1 MININSLSKEYVMG
15 DNKLLAL
22 DNIDLSI
29 NEGDFVSIMGS
40 SGSGKS
46 TLMNIIG
53 CLDVPSSG
61 EYHFRN
67 NNVSTL
73 NSNKLA
79 ELRNKDIGFV
89 FQNFNLL
96 PRLNAQENV
105 VLPLL
110 YSGKNL
116 KERNQLAI
124 EALES
129 VGLKDRVHHRPNQLS
144 GGQQQRVSIARAIAG
159 SPKLI
164 LADEP
169 TGALDSKTG
178 LEIMKILNDL
188 NAKGITIVLVT
199 HEDDIA
205 NYGSRIIKMKD
216 GKILE
221 DKKMSITDLISLT
234 KSLRSNILR
243 SILTSLGIII
253 GVSSVITMISIGSGA
268 RIEVEQQIE
277 RFGSNNLIVRSQ
289 SSSNRGVSM
298 GANSV
303 NTLTLKDMEAL
314 KEELPAI
321 KAIAPRVSLST
332 QIVANGNNWL
342 ATVTGTT
349 NDYFDLGNWKF
360 ENGRSFEE
368 EELNSGSRVAIIGKT
383 VQKNLFDTDS
393 PIDEV
398 IRINKVP
405 LLS

>member
-1 MININSLSKEYVMG
+1 MG

-22 DNIDLSI
+22 DKVDLSI

-61 EYHFRN
+61 NYLFRDN
-67 NNVSTL
+67 DISTL

-96 PRLNAQENV
+96 PRLNALENV

-110 YSGKNL
+110 YSGLNL
-116 KERNQLAI
+116 KERNRLAL
-124 EALES
+124 EALEN
-129 VGLKDRVHHRPNQLS
+129 VGLKERVKHKPNQLS

-188 NAKGITIVLVT
+188 NSQGITIVLVT

-221 DKKMSITDLISLT
+221 D
-234 KSLRSNILR
+234 R
-243 SILTSLGIII
+243 
-253 GVSSVITMISIGSGA
+253 
-268 RIEVEQQIE
+268 
-277 RFGSNNLIVRSQ
+277 
-289 SSSNRGVSM
+289 
-298 GANSV
+298 
-303 NTLTLKDMEAL
+303 
-314 KEELPAI
+314 
-321 KAIAPRVSLST
+321 
-332 QIVANGNNWL
+332 
-342 ATVTGTT
+342 
-349 NDYFDLGNWKF
+349 
-360 ENGRSFEE
+360 
-368 EELNSGSRVAIIGKT
+368 
-383 VQKNLFDTDS
+383 KNVD
-393 PIDEV
+393 
-398 IRINKVP
+398 N
-405 LLS
+405 

>member
-1 MININSLSKEYVMG
+1 MPKSKKEIIAIDSISKIYHLG
-15 DNKLLAL
+15 DNVVKAL
-22 DNIDLSI
+22 DEVSI
-29 NEGDFVSIMGS
+29 SIYENDFISIMGP

-61 EYHFRN
+61 EYHFRD

-96 PRLNAQENV
+96 PRLNATENV

-116 KERNQLAI
+116 KERNKLAL

-216 GKILE
+216 GRILE
-221 DKKMSITDLISLT
+221 DRK
-234 KSLRSNILR
+234 N
-243 SILTSLGIII
+243 
-253 GVSSVITMISIGSGA
+253 V
-268 RIEVEQQIE
+268 
-277 RFGSNNLIVRSQ
+277 NN
-289 SSSNRGVSM
+289 
-298 GANSV
+298 
-303 NTLTLKDMEAL
+303 
-314 KEELPAI
+314 
-321 KAIAPRVSLST
+321 
-332 QIVANGNNWL
+332 
-342 ATVTGTT
+342 
-349 NDYFDLGNWKF
+349 
-360 ENGRSFEE
+360 
-368 EELNSGSRVAIIGKT
+368 
-383 VQKNLFDTDS
+383 
-393 PIDEV
+393 
-398 IRINKVP
+398 
-405 LLS
+405 

>member
-1 MININSLSKEYVMG
+1 MIIKTENLTKDYETGTQVVSALKGINLSVEKGEF
-15 DNKLLAL
+15 L
-22 DNIDLSI
+22 
-29 NEGDFVSIMGS
+29 SIMGPS
-40 SGSGKS
+40 VSGKT

-61 EYHFRN
+61 EYHFRD

-221 DKKMSITDLISLT
+221 DKK
-234 KSLRSNILR
+234 N
-243 SILTSLGIII
+243 
-253 GVSSVITMISIGSGA
+253 V
-268 RIEVEQQIE
+268 
-277 RFGSNNLIVRSQ
+277 NN
-289 SSSNRGVSM
+289 
-298 GANSV
+298 
-303 NTLTLKDMEAL
+303 
-314 KEELPAI
+314 
-321 KAIAPRVSLST
+321 
-332 QIVANGNNWL
+332 
-342 ATVTGTT
+342 
-349 NDYFDLGNWKF
+349 
-360 ENGRSFEE
+360 
-368 EELNSGSRVAIIGKT
+368 
-383 VQKNLFDTDS
+383 
-393 PIDEV
+393 
-398 IRINKVP
+398 
-405 LLS
+405 